1 MFIEDEADAVFNE
14 IRSQRKEDADNEE
27 EAGGTKDLTRA
38 AATETKA
45 VSPAPPITIKVDGLD
60 RAEDQKDNKGPE
72 EDGAEAEDVELE
84 EPVSPPAC
92 DPSEGPPLLFS
103 QSIEVR
109 KDSQHNQPVLTSLSV
124 SGLGSRHREGEKT
137 G

>member
-27 EAGGTKDLTRA
+27 EARA
-38 AATETKA
+38 AAAETKA
-45 VSPAPPITIKVDGLD
+45 VSPAPPITIKVDGLG

-124 SGLGSRHREGEKT
+124 SGLGSRHREGEQT
-137 G
+137 GEGC